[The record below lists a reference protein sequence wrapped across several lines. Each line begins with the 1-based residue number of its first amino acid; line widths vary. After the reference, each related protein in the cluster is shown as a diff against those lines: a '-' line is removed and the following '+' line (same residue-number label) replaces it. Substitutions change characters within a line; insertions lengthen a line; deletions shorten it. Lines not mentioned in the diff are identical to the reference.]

1 MSAISLPP
9 DRPEGG
15 IVGISDIAQGCIK
28 GFGIRHVE
36 LDAQS
41 KPAWEIGVGDEG
53 PPKCDGIC
61 LPARK
66 DLLRRLLAKAVI
78 RDENTLE

>member
-28 GFGIRHVE
+28 GLGIRHVE
-36 LDAQS
+36 LGAQT

-61 LPARK
+61 RKFFLRATVVASFFRPLNEPLP
-66 DLLRRLLAKAVI
+66 
-78 RDENTLE
+78 